1 MSMDDKLV
9 LVFQAIGQDIKS
21 LNQQL
26 NSQQIQ
32 LTDILRDAPE
42 ALNTFREIADWIRG
56 NEDAIRLIGHKLPTD
71 RTITLSREQKNHVFN
86 SLGLGNDLD
95 RVIQALQDRLSTLV
109 GKTTTYKLPASYLPL
124 FDHSEANFKLI
135 HNTDL
140 NRVRYELS
148 FQVNGVSSRIGDV
161 QVQLPSYLRYAKPNV
176 ELYDPD
182 TGMTHAHL
190 MNLNGIT
197 AITPNLISPWVLLT
211 QAFVKDP
218 LWEEIQP

>member
-1 MSMDDKLV
+1 MDDKLV
-9 LVFQAIGQDIKS
+9 LIFQAIGLDIKTI
-21 LNQQL
+21 NQKLTQ
-26 NSQQIQ
+26 QQIQ

-42 ALNTFREIADWIRG
+42 ALNTFKEIADWVRN
-56 NEDAIRLIGHKLPTD
+56 NEDAIHLIGHKLPTD
-71 RTITLSREQKNHVFN
+71 RAITLSREQRNHVFN

-95 RVIQALQDRLSTLV
+95 TRLQGLEGRLNTLV
-109 GKTTTYKLPASYLPL
+109 GKTTTYKLPASYLPS

-148 FQVNGVSSRIGDV
+148 FRVNGVSNRIGDV
-161 QVQLPSYLRYAKPNV
+161 QQQLPNYLRYAKPNV

-197 AITPNLISPWVLLT
+197 TITPNLISPWVLLT
-211 QAFVKDP
+211 QAFTRDP